1 MRKPALRDIDP
12 SKTYRLL
19 ESGPV
24 ALVVT
29 HDGRRANV
37 MTLGFHMVMR
47 HSPPLVGAIIGPWD
61 HSHAALRESGECV
74 LAVPGADW
82 AATLVEI
89 GNCSGAE
96 LDKFER
102 FGLATAPS
110 KQVAAPRLADCLYN
124 IECVIEDDT
133 LAERHDLFVLRAV
146 AAAVDFSADV
156 ADTVPVFAQAA
167 QARFVYLAQ
176 EAPSPSAQAILVKR
190 DSGIDTLAALKGK
203 DIATTKA
210 AGNHYLLLAALA
222 KAALAP
228 ADVSVHYLTP
238 ADGRAAFE
246 RGSVGAWITWD
257 PYVASVDRRPE
268 VKVLADGTGLASY
281 QRYYLAAS
289 DYAAAHPAVL
299 QAVFDALVQA
309 GDWLRAHPDQGAA
322 VLAPIWGLDAATIER
337 ANARRSYAVRAVT
350 AAHFGE
356 QQKIADTF
364 LKAGLLPARVD
375 TRQALRWDF
384 AARRAA
390 AVGA

>member
-1 MRKPALRDIDP
+1 M
-12 SKTYRLL
+12 SRL
-19 ESGPV
+19 
-24 ALVVT
+24 T
-29 HDGRRANV
+29 RRAFSRS
-37 MTLGFHMVMR
+37 L
-47 HSPPLVGAIIGPWD
+47 L
-61 HSHAALRESGECV
+61 AL
-74 LAVPGADW
+74 
-82 AATLVEI
+82 
-89 GNCSGAE
+89 
-96 LDKFER
+96 
-102 FGLATAPS
+102 
-110 KQVAAPRLADCLYN
+110 
-124 IECVIEDDT
+124 T
-133 LAERHDLFVLRAV
+133 LAAAGPLARAQGAPGVLRIGYQKSSTLITLLKARGTLEKALAPLNTRV
-146 AAAVDFSADV
+146 EWHEFASGLPLTEALNVGAVDFSADV

-210 AGNHYLLLAALA
+210 AGSHYLLLAALA
-222 KAALAP
+222 KAGLAP

-309 GDWLRAHPDQGAA
+309 GDWLRAHQDQGAA

-350 AAHFGE
+350 AAHFDE

-384 AARRAA
+384 AARRAV